1 MVLSLEKP
9 PNIMKA
15 HDKNMHVYTH
25 LHKVD
30 LVMWAKNGSKILPL
44 TLKRINDVIPE
55 GFVNNRI
62 LVDDHSLDNTQEVAE
77 SFGWQVF
84 FNEGKGICS
93 GANTAL
99 RHVTSDFFISFEQD
113 LLLARDWWQKI
124 PRLLEDKK
132 VAVASGVRVP
142 NQPAAL
148 RRLQEYTLERY
159 QRIDVK
165 KTDFFHAKTLD
176 NTIYKTEIIRKLGGF
191 PWLPVSAGVDTF
203 LAKNVVSAGFRW
215 KVDYTVTS
223 IHLRG
228 DLKDELAH
236 YYWYGACHRRT
247 SHVLYDK
254 TVDLTRNVLRF
265 FFSPVR
271 GLQIAFKKNAPE
283 VVYIYPLIRLNILKG
298 MMETNKA
305 T

>member
-1 MVLSLEKP
+1 VE
-9 PNIMKA
+9 
-15 HDKNMHVYTH
+15 
-25 LHKVD
+25 
-30 LVMWAKNGSKILPL
+30 
-44 TLKRINDVIPE
+44 
-55 GFVNNRI
+55 
-62 LVDDHSLDNTQEVAE
+62 
-77 SFGWQVF
+77 
-84 FNEGKGICS
+84 
-93 GANTAL
+93 
-99 RHVTSDFFISFEQD
+99 
-113 LLLARDWWQKI
+113 
-124 PRLLEDKK
+124 
-132 VAVASGVRVP
+132 
-142 NQPAAL
+142 
-148 RRLQEYTLERY
+148 
-159 QRIDVK
+159 
-165 KTDFFHAKTLD
+165 KTDSFYAKTLD
-176 NTIYKTEIIRKLGGF
+176 NTIYKTEIIRKFGGF

-271 GLQIAFKKNAPE
+271 GLQIASKKNAPE

>member
-1 MVLSLEKP
+1 L
-9 PNIMKA
+9 I
-15 HDKNMHVYTH
+15 DG
-25 LHKVD
+25 VD
-30 LVMWAKNGSKILPL
+30 LVMWTKNGSKTLPL
-44 TLKRINDVIPE
+44 VLKRIDEVIPE
-55 GFVNNRI
+55 EFVHNRV
-62 LVDDHSLDNTQEVAE
+62 LVDDRSEDDTREIAK

-113 LLLARDWWQKI
+113 LLLAKDWWQKI
-124 PRLLEDKK
+124 PSLLEDKK

-142 NQPAAL
+142 NQPLAL
-148 RRLQEYTLERY
+148 RKLQEYTLERY
-159 QRIDVK
+159 QRIDVE

-176 NTIYKTEIIRKLGGF
+176 NTIYKTKIIRNLGGF
-191 PWLPVSAGVDTF
+191 PSLPVSAGVDTF
-203 LAKNVVSAGFRW
+203 LAKNVISAGFRW

-228 DLKDELAH
+228 NLKDELAH

-247 SHVLYDK
+247 SNVVYDK
-254 TVDLTRNVLRF
+254 PVDVTRNVLRF
-265 FFSPVR
+265 FFSPFR

-298 MMETNKA
+298 MIKS
-305 T
+305 